1 MCTCIFELKKDS
13 KGGFTSKEVKEI
25 PSREIKTADE
35 LKAEFE
41 VYRKK
46 YMHL

>member
-25 PSREIKTADE
+25 PSRELKTADE
-35 LKAEFE
+35 LKTEFE
-41 VYRKK
+41 V
-46 YMHL
+46 L

>member
-1 MCTCIFELKKDS
+1 MCTCTFELKKND
-13 KGGFTSKEVKEI
+13 KGGFIVKEIKEI
-25 PSREIKTADE
+25 PSRELKTADE

-41 VYRKK
+41 VYRNK